1 MKNIGNMMRQAQEM
15 QQKLADMQT
24 QLGQTELT
32 GNAGGGMIT
41 ITMNA
46 RGEAKA
52 IKISPQAVDVNDLT
66 MLEDLVVAAI
76 NDARKKIEA
85 HVEGETQ
92 KIMGGMALPPGMKL
106 PF

>member
-15 QQKLADMQT
+15 QQKLADMQA
-24 QLGQTELT
+24 QLAQAELH
-32 GNAGGGMIT
+32 GEAGGGMVKV
-41 ITMNA
+41 MLNG
-46 RGEAKA
+46 RGEAKS
-52 IKISPQAVDVNDLT
+52 ITLDPKVVDPNDIA
-66 MLEDLVVAAI
+66 MLEDLILAAY

-92 KIMGGMALPPGMKL
+92 KIMGGMMLPPGMKL